1 VTVGETLSHARRKR
15 GLSVDDIA
23 AATRIRAT
31 VIEAIEADHFE
42 LCGGTVYARG
52 HIRSIAKVIGIDS
65 EELIGQFDTAHQVE
79 RVVAAV
85 VASPTT
91 DQEVVARS
99 ERRRPNWAAAMA
111 AALVLICGLALAGL
125 LANRDHHSGSPQQ
138 NAGVEHPSTGKQTHT
153 SPPSS
158 PPPTSVAELPAS
170 RATMLV
176 RTLNGQSWLSITTKS
191 GKTLFSGLL
200 AAGQHKVFTDRH
212 GLAYVIGNAP
222 AVDMVVNGNDIGQP
236 PSSSG
241 VVARGSIVPGKGTVQ
256 QA

>member
-15 GLSVDDIA
+15 GLSLEDVA

-52 HIRSIAKVIGIDS
+52 HIRSISKVIGIDS
-65 EELIGQFDTAHQVE
+65 EELIGQYDADHQVE

-91 DQEVVARS
+91 DQESVARS
-99 ERRRPNWAAAMA
+99 ERRRPNWAGAMV

-125 LANRDHHSGSPQQ
+125 LANHSGGGNKPSSLAGNSPQ
-138 NAGVEHPSTGKQTHT
+138 TGKHHAS

-176 RTLNGQSWLSITTKS
+176 RTTNAQTWLSITTKS

-200 AAGQHKVFTDRH
+200 PAGQHKVFSDRH

-222 AVDMVVNGNDIGQP
+222 AVDIVVNGNDIGSP

-241 VVARGSIVPGKGTVQ
+241 VVARGSIVPGKDTVQ